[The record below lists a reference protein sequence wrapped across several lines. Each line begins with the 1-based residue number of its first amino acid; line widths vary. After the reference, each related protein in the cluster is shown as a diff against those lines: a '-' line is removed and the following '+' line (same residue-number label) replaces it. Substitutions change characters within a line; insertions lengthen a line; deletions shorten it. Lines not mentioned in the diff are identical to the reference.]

1 MNNQFNQQWQQPQ
14 TFIHSP
20 QPHRMQT
27 NSYDPYQQ
35 QQQGY
40 QQQQPGMNQSYQQ
53 PQQQQQ
59 QTMNNGYY
67 QAPQQNMQFQQQN
80 NNNYM
85 GGGFNQQQNQEHKPF
100 QNFLGNNFLN
110 DPTTQLG
117 FQLGQKAF
125 ESGAEMVNQNI
136 NRWFNPA
143 VLKKYFDVSNSFVLK
158 KIGLVLFPFRHKSWA
173 RVGRRNEQTGKM
185 DYNSP
190 RDDINSPDLYIPVM
204 SCVTYVILFAI
215 TITLR
220 STNENTGTGTDKAQD
235 QKLEF
240 NPELLGGTTL
250 KLFSLLIGEVL
261 LMKFICYLMSISADV
276 AFLDLIAYS
285 GYKFVGIIVVSI
297 LNHIIPKFITYLI
310 FAYVSLALG
319 FFMLRSMKYFV
330 LTDQSL
336 SANTQRRNKIHFL
349 FFIALMEIVISWVL
363 IYKLI

>member
-35 QQQGY
+35 QQQQQQSY
-40 QQQQPGMNQSYQQ
+40 QQQGMNQSYQQQPQQ

-59 QTMNNGYY
+59 QMNNGYF
-67 QAPQQNMQFQQQN
+67 QVPNQQNMQFQQN
-80 NNNYM
+80 NNNNNFM
-85 GGGFNQQQNQEHKPF
+85 GGNQGFNQQQNQEHKPF

-110 DPTTQLG
+110 DPTAQLG

-143 VLKKYFDVSNSFVLK
+143 TLKNYFDVTNSFVFK

-173 RVGRRNEQTGKM
+173 RIGRRNEQTGKM
-185 DYNSP
+185 EYSSP
-190 RDDINSPDLYIPVM
+190 REDINSPDLYIPVM
-204 SCVTYVILFAI
+204 SCITYVILYAI
-215 TITLR
+215 IMTM
-220 STNENTGTGTDKAQD
+220 EETDDNKKGGFKPEVLGRKA
-235 QKLEF
+235 L
-240 NPELLGGTTL
+240 N
-250 KLFSLLIGEVL
+250 LFSLLVGEVL
-261 LMKFICYLMSISADV
+261 LMKLICYLMSISADV
-276 AFLDLIAYS
+276 AFLDFIAYS
-285 GYKFVGIIVVSI
+285 GYKFIGIIVVST
-297 LNHIIPKFITYLI
+297 LNQVTSKFITYLVY
-310 FAYVSLALG
+310 AYVSLALG

-336 SANTQRRNKIHFL
+336 STNTQRRNKIHFL
-349 FFIALMEIVISWVL
+349 FFIALMEIVISWFLVFM
-363 IYKLI
+363 K